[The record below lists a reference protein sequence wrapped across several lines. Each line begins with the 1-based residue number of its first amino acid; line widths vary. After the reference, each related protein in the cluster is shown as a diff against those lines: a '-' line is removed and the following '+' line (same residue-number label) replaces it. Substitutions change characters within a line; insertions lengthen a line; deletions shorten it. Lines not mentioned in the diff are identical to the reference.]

1 MLLIVIAALCIA
13 LVVQQE
19 RASHRER
26 QLQDRLEMSIARYLD
41 DSIEKEAEPHPD
53 ERSPHQNP
61 RKSPRSLP

>member
-19 RASHRER
+19 RASRRER

-41 DSIEKEAEPHPD
+41 NSIEKEPEPRPD
-53 ERSPHQNP
+53 TLLPHHLP
-61 RKSPRSLP
+61 TKSPRSSP